1 VTSSHPPPTGLE
13 FDRVAAR
20 YDEARPSYPPALYS
34 DLAALTGI
42 RPGAR
47 LLELGSGTGKATT
60 AMARPGY
67 QIVCLEPG
75 ASMAAVARA
84 RLGHRP
90 GVQIVNTKFEAWDP
104 AGDSFDLIFA
114 ATAWHW
120 VDPAIGYRKAAGLLR
135 PGGALA
141 IWAAHHAFP
150 AGFDPFFTEIQ
161 AVYDSLSGSPAMP
174 WPPPRPEDVPG
185 AAAEIEASGYFGAV
199 TTRRYIWQRDYTADQ
214 YIALLETFSDH
225 LAMGPSDRGAL
236 YAEVRERIGRRPG
249 QAVTRHWLVIL
260 NVARTGG

>member
-1 VTSSHPPPTGLE
+1 MTSSHPPPTGQE

-47 LLELGSGTGKATT
+47 LLEVGSGTGKATT
-60 AMARPGY
+60 AMARPGC

-90 GVQIVNTKFEAWDP
+90 GVQIVNTTFEAWDP

-114 ATAWHW
+114 GTYGSVTTPPTSTSRCWRRS
-120 VDPAIGYRKAAGLLR
+120 PTTSR
-135 PGGALA
+135 
-141 IWAAHHAFP
+141 WAHP
-150 AGFDPFFTEIQ
+150 TGERST
-161 AVYDSLSGSPAMP
+161 
-174 WPPPRPEDVPG
+174 PRSVS
-185 AAAEIEASGYFGAV
+185 ASGGGL
-199 TTRRYIWQRDYTADQ
+199 AD
-214 YIALLETFSDH
+214 
-225 LAMGPSDRGAL
+225 R
-236 YAEVRERIGRRPG
+236 
-249 QAVTRHWLVIL
+249 
-260 NVARTGG
+260 